1 MNEIQ
6 SWAESAWR
14 GELTETAVTPTST
27 KVGLIQ
33 LAPGLGFVA
42 AFANAAAVATPDGLV
57 LIDTSSM
64 FHAHAV
70 FESVRRFSSAPL
82 HTAVYTHGHV
92 DHVFG
97 LPPFEREA
105 HEQGRRIHVLAHR
118 ACRDRFDRYRLTAG
132 YNGVINARQF
142 GFPVP
147 FFPTEYRYPDQ
158 LIDGAHT
165 ISLGG
170 IDIHLHHDRGET
182 DDHLW
187 AHVPSADAIY
197 TGDLFIWASPN
208 CGNPQKVQRYPRE
221 WAQALRKMAA
231 LDVGILMPG
240 HGPPIVGRDRVRQAL
255 DETASLL
262 ESLVEQTLRLLN
274 QGAALDTVL
283 AQVRVPSELLLRPYL
298 RPSYDDPQFIVRN
311 LYRLYA
317 GWWDGNPANLKPA
330 PHADLARELAAL
342 SGGPQALA
350 ARAQCLLSQGGPADL
365 ALAGHLIELARSAA
379 PTDPAIAAAYV
390 DINQARAAA
399 ETSLMARA
407 IFAAAANGAREP
419 SHR

>member
-1 MNEIQ
+1 MNEIL

-27 KVGLIQ
+27 RVGLVE
-33 LAPGLGFVA
+33 LAPRLGFVA
-42 AFANAAAVATPDGLV
+42 AFANLAALATEDGLV

-70 FESVRRFSSAPL
+70 FAAVRSFSPAPL

-105 HEQGRRIHVLAHR
+105 QDQGRRIRVLAHR
-118 ACRDRFDRYRLTAG
+118 ACRDRFERYRLTAG

-147 FFPTEYRYPDQ
+147 FFPTEFREPDELLDGDYR
-158 LIDGAHT
+158 L
-165 ISLGG
+165 SLGG
-170 IDIHLHHDRGET
+170 LDIHLHPDRGET

-187 AHVPSADAIY
+187 AHIPSLDAIY

-208 CGNPQKVQRYPRE
+208 CGNPQKVQRYPRD
-221 WAQALRKMAA
+221 WAQALRKMQR

-240 HGPPIVGRDRVRQAL
+240 HGPPILGRDRVRQAL

-262 ESLVEQTLRLLN
+262 ETLVTQTLVLLN
-274 QGAALDTVL
+274 QGAPLDTVL
-283 AQVRVPSELLLRPYL
+283 AEVRAPAELLSRPYL

-317 GWWDGNPANLKPA
+317 GWWDGNPAHLKPA
-330 PHADLARELAAL
+330 PEATLARELAAL
-342 SGGPQALA
+342 CGGASSLA
-350 ARAQCLLSQGGPADL
+350 ARASSLLAQGDATSL
-365 ALAGHLIELARSAA
+365 ALAGHLIDLARRAA
-379 PTDPAIAAAYV
+379 PDDDAIQAAYQQV
-390 DINQARAAA
+390 NQARAES

-407 IFAAAANGAREP
+407 IFRAAARG
-419 SHR
+419 

>member
-1 MNEIQ
+1 MSEILG
-6 SWAESAWR
+6 WADSAWR

-27 KVGLIQ
+27 QVGLAP

-42 AFANAAAVATPDGLV
+42 AFANAAAVTTDEGLV

-70 FESVRRFSSAPL
+70 FESVQRFSSAPL

-97 LPPFEREA
+97 LPPFERA
-105 HEQGRRIHVLAHR
+105 AQEQGRRVRVIAHR

-147 FFPTEYRYPDQ
+147 FFPTEFRYPD
-158 LIDGAHT
+158 LDIDGDYT
-165 ISLGG
+165 LTVGG
-170 IDIHLHHDRGET
+170 VDIHLHHDRGET

-187 AHVPSADAIY
+187 AHIPSVDAIY

-208 CGNPQKVQRYPRE
+208 CGNPQKVQRYPRD
-221 WAQALRKMAA
+221 WAQALRKMER
-231 LDVGILMPG
+231 LNVSILMPG

-262 ESLVEQTLRLLN
+262 DSLVDQTLALLN
-274 QGAALDTVL
+274 QGAPLDTVL
-283 AQVRVPSELLLRPYL
+283 QQVRLPTELLSRPYL
-298 RPSYDDPQFIVRN
+298 RPTYDDPQFIVRN

-317 GWWDGNPANLKPA
+317 GWWDGNPAHLKPA
-330 PHADLARELAAL
+330 AEADLAHEISMLAGGAAAL
-342 SGGPQALA
+342 C
-350 ARAQCLLSQGGPADL
+350 ARALDLLQQGKLP
-365 ALAGHLIELARSAA
+365 LAGHLIELAHRAA
-379 PTDPAIAAAYV
+379 PDDAAVTQAYQR
-390 DINQARAAA
+390 INQARADA

-407 IFAAAANGAREP
+407 IFRAAARGAGP
-419 SHR
+419 ST

>member
-1 MNEIQ
+1 MSEIL

-14 GELTETAVTPTST
+14 GELSETAVTPTST
-27 KVGLIQ
+27 RVGLAE

-42 AFANAAAVATPDGLV
+42 AFANAAAVATAEGLV

-105 HEQGRRIHVLAHR
+105 EQQGRRIHVVAHR

-158 LIDGAHT
+158 LLDGDHT
-165 ISLGG
+165 LSQGG
-170 IDIHLHHDRGET
+170 VDIHLHHDRGET

-187 AHVPSADAIY
+187 AHIPSADAIY

-208 CGNPQKVQRYPRE
+208 CGNPQKVQRYPRD
-221 WAQALRKMAA
+221 WAQALRKMAR

-240 HGPPIVGRDRVRQAL
+240 HGPPIMGRDRVRQAL
-255 DETASLL
+255 DDTASLL
-262 ESLVEQTLRLLN
+262 EVLVEGTLRLLN
-274 QGAALDTVL
+274 QGAPLDTVL
-283 AQVRVPSELLLRPYL
+283 AEVRAPAELLVRPYL

-317 GWWDGNPANLKPA
+317 GWWDGNPAQLKPA
-330 PHADLARELAAL
+330 PEAELARELASLAGGAGRL
-342 SGGPQALA
+342 SERAEQLLA
-350 ARAQCLLSQGGPADL
+350 AGSLP
-365 ALAGHLIELARSAA
+365 LAGHLIELARRAA
-379 PTDPAIAAAYV
+379 PDDADVLCRYRQ
-390 DINQARAAA
+390 INLARAEA

-407 IFAAAANGAREP
+407 IFRAAAR
-419 SHR
+419 

>member
-1 MNEIQ
+1 MSEIL
-6 SWAESAWR
+6 SWAERAWR

-27 KVGLIQ
+27 MVGLVE

-42 AFANAAAVATPDGLV
+42 AFANAAAVATEEGLV

-70 FESVRRFSSAPL
+70 FESVRRFSQAPL

-105 HEQGRRIHVLAHR
+105 QEQGRSIRVLAHR

-147 FFPTEYRYPDQ
+147 IFPTEYRYPDELVDQ
-158 LIDGAHT
+158 DRTL
-165 ISLGG
+165 SLGG
-170 IDIHLHHDRGET
+170 LDIHLHHDRGET

-187 AHVPSADAIY
+187 AHIPSADAIY

-208 CGNPQKVQRYPRE
+208 CGNPQKAQRYPRD
-221 WAQALRKMAA
+221 WAHALRKMAR
-231 LDVGILMPG
+231 LDVAILMPG

-274 QGAALDTVL
+274 QGAPLDVVL
-283 AQVRVPSELLLRPYL
+283 AEVRVPAELLVRPYL

-317 GWWDGNPANLKPA
+317 GWWDGNPAHLKPA
-330 PHADLARELAAL
+330 PEAEVAHELATLA
-342 SGGPQALA
+342 GGAKVLA
-350 ARAQCLLSQGGPADL
+350 ERAELLLAQGHL
-365 ALAGHLIELARSAA
+365 ALAGHLIELAYRAARSD
-379 PTDPAIAAAYV
+379 TGIGEIYQR
-390 DINQARAAA
+390 INLARAEA

-407 IFAAAANGAREP
+407 IFRAAARGAAPGERT
-419 SHR
+419 